1 MSLDVNNVV
10 EVFKEITKNIEINK
24 QYLTDLDAA
33 IGDGDHGINLN
44 KGFQVVMQKLNSS
57 NPKDVGEV
65 LKTVAMSL
73 VSTVGGASGA
83 LYGTA
88 FMKATPM
95 GVEKETMDLKDFSEM
110 LKVSI
115 DGIKLRGKGDK
126 GDKTMLDVLIPV
138 SESIEES
145 INKNLTPLEALKEAR
160 EIAFKEM
167 EQTKS
172 IIAKKGRASYL
183 GERSIGHQ
191 DPGATSSY
199 IMINTIYEY
208 LQKKEK

>member
-1 MSLDVNNVV
+1 MSLDVNSVI
-10 EVFKEITKNIEINK
+10 EVFKDITKNIEINK

-44 KGFQVVMQKLNSS
+44 KGFQAVMQKLNSS
-57 NPKDVGEV
+57 TPKDMGEI
-65 LKTVAMSL
+65 LKIIAMSL

-88 FMKATPM
+88 FMKAAPLGT
-95 GVEKETMDLKDFSEM
+95 GKETLSLKDFSEM

-167 EQTKS
+167 EETKN
-172 IIAKKGRASYL
+172 IAARKGRASYL

-208 LQKKEK
+208 LQKKEE

>member
-95 GVEKETMDLKDFSEM
+95 GVEKETMDLRDFSEM

>member
-95 GVEKETMDLKDFSEM
+95 GVGKETMDLKDFSEM

-167 EQTKS
+167 EQTKN

-183 GERSIGHQ
+183 GERSIDHQ

-199 IMINTIYEY
+199 IIINTIYEY
-208 LQKKEK
+208 LQKKEE